1 MKRVIAGPH
10 AVIEALR
17 ASPGAF
23 EIVYLADGVRSS
35 SSRRVETVAKRARV
49 PYEFIPRS
57 ALDEMADKLNH
68 QGVVGITGAYPY
80 LDLNG
85 LLEAASKVE
94 SPLLVVLDQVQDP
107 GNLGA
112 IIRSA
117 HALGAAGLILTR
129 NRSASV
135 TRGAVRSSA
144 GASELVRI
152 ARVTNLARCLDSLR
166 EADYRV
172 LGAAGDAGTPLVE
185 IDWRGPCAMV
195 LGNESRGLRRLTR
208 EHCDQLFS
216 IPLAAEFDSLNV
228 SASAAIAL
236 YAASLSRPGA

>member
-1 MKRVIAGPH
+1 M
-10 AVIEALR
+10 
-17 ASPGAF
+17 
-23 EIVYLADGVRSS
+23 
-35 SSRRVETVAKRARV
+35 
-49 PYEFIPRS
+49 
-57 ALDEMADKLNH
+57 DK
-68 QGVVGITGAYPY
+68 T
-80 LDLNG
+80 LNG
-85 LLEAASKVE
+85 LLEAASKIE

-216 IPLAAEFDSLNV
+216 IPMAAEFDSLNV

-236 YAASLSRPGA
+236 YAASLSRLGA